1 MEGAISVSQLT
12 NIFDRIKK
20 KRTVSEEEIKK
31 ELNDAQFRLFYKLVR
46 NTRGIRYNIKKKVF
60 EVEE

>member
-1 MEGAISVSQLT
+1 MDGAIAVSQLCNLLDT
-12 NIFDRIKK
+12 IRE

-31 ELNDAQFRLFYKLVR
+31 ELNDAQFRLFVHLIK

>member
-20 KRTVSEEEIKK
+20 KRMVSEKEIKK

-46 NTRGIRYNIKKKVF
+46 NTRGIRYNVKKKYF
-60 EVEE
+60 EAEE

>member
-20 KRTVSEEEIKK
+20 KRMVSEKEIKK
-31 ELNDAQFRLFYKLVR
+31 ELNDAQFRLFVHLIK

-60 EVEE
+60 EVEK